1 MTLVSAVDGQTLA
14 MQDASAQSAWAGR
27 EQAWIVAHN
36 SAIGVNA
43 NPDTPFRRIDTN
55 ETKSYTDL
63 GRELAAAGYPGPWDL
78 NSVVSVYART
88 ANTQLVP
95 VTTQVAQPVG
105 GRPSGDA
112 VLPSSSQPPAV
123 GAGAAGPQTG
133 GTQPGGVQPAGAQT
147 GQNIATGLQSF
158 SQKISEPLHAFGLTL
173 PGYAWGGIVLGAYL
187 LMTSGG
193 TRRRR

>member
-14 MQDASAQSAWAGR
+14 MQDAAAQSAWAGQ
-27 EQAWIVAHN
+27 EQRWIVAHN
-36 SAIGVNA
+36 TAIGVDA

-63 GRELAAAGYPGPWDL
+63 GRELAAAGYTGPWNL
-78 NSVVSVYART
+78 ASVVSVYART

-95 VTTQVAQPVG
+95 VAQQPAQPAG

-112 VLPSSSQPPAV
+112 VLPSSSQPPAGAQPTGAQPTGAQPV
-123 GAGAAGPQTG
+123 GA
-133 GTQPGGVQPAGAQT
+133 QPAGAQT